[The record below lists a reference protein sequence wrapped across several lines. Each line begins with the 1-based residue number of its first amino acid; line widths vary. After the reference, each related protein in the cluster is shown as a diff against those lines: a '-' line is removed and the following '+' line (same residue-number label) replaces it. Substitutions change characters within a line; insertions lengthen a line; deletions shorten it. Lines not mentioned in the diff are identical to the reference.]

1 MTAKRI
7 KKAAILVCAG
17 FMALSLPGVGS
28 TALGAPS
35 NRETRIQEETWGRVF
50 LSAGP
55 KISLSYDREGEV
67 LEAKGLNQ
75 DGRKLLEGAGN
86 FAGADCD
93 TAVRRLVKRMDD
105 RGWFRRDKN
114 EKELVI
120 ESEKGSV
127 YPRADF
133 MKEIEEAAW
142 EAVNKNGIDI
152 TITLKDNGK
161 QSEQLYIGKNEAKR
175 IAIKEL
181 GLKENELTYKGCEL
195 DDGVYELRFL
205 VNGRKLEVD
214 VNAATGRIADV
225 DWDNDAGAWD
235 DDRFDD

>member
-55 KISLSYDREGEV
+55 KISLSYDKEGEV

-93 TAVRRLVKRMDD
+93 TAVRLS
-105 RGWFRRDKN
+105 
-114 EKELVI
+114 LI
-120 ESEKGSV
+120 H
-127 YPRADF
+127 
-133 MKEIEEAAW
+133 I
-142 EAVNKNGIDI
+142 
-152 TITLKDNGK
+152 
-161 QSEQLYIGKNEAKR
+161 
-175 IAIKEL
+175 
-181 GLKENELTYKGCEL
+181 
-195 DDGVYELRFL
+195 
-205 VNGRKLEVD
+205 
-214 VNAATGRIADV
+214 
-225 DWDNDAGAWD
+225 
-235 DDRFDD
+235 